1 MERPVRIA
9 IPTVKG
15 IAEKYVEA
23 LQLLGAEPVLLHEA
37 TADGFDGLLV
47 PGSAADVDPARYG
60 QEPVGNKNT
69 NPALDAHQFAV
80 VDAFVKAKKP
90 IFGICRG
97 HQLLNVYFGGTL
109 VQDMPRAAHH
119 IFGEVY
125 LAHGAHAEV
134 GSFLAPLYGERF
146 SINTSHHQCVD
157 KSGAGLRVA
166 LTADDGTVE
175 AQQHESLPVWS
186 VQWHPELM
194 CGRFSRSDTVDG
206 AVVLRWF
213 IEQCR
218 ERRL

>member
-15 IAEKYVEA
+15 IAEKYVAA
-23 LQLLGAEPVLLHEA
+23 LTLLGAEPVLLHEA
-37 TADGFDGLLV
+37 TAEGFDGLLV
-47 PGSAADVDPARYG
+47 PGSAADVDPSRYG

-69 NPALDAHQFAV
+69 NPALDAHQLAV
-80 VDAFVKAKKP
+80 VDAFVRAEKP

-97 HQLLNVYFGGTL
+97 HQLLNVYFGGSL
-109 VQDMPRAAHH
+109 VQDLPRAAHH

-125 LAHGAHAEV
+125 LAHGAAATE
-134 GSFLAPLYGERF
+134 GSFLAPLYGARF
-146 SINTSHHQCVD
+146 SINSSHHQAVD
-157 KSGAGLRVA
+157 KSGKGLRVA

-194 CGRFSRSDTVDG
+194 CGAYSRSDTVDG

-218 ERRL
+218 ERRT